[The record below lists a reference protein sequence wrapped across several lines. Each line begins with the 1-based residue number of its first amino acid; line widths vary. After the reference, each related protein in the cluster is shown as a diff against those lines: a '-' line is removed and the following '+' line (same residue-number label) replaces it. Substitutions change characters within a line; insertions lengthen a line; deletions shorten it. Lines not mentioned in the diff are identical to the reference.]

1 MRAALARIT
10 VLAAFALLCL
20 SLGGSAFAPA
30 QAAPAGEER
39 IALVIGNGAYREAA
53 LKNPVNDARD
63 VAALLKTQGFNV
75 TLKLNVGVKEMDEA
89 VRQFGQALRRGGVGL
104 FYFAGHGLQVGG
116 SNYLVPVDAKIQSES
131 DVRFECV
138 DAGRVLGKMED
149 AGNGLNLVILDA
161 CRNNPFARSFRS
173 ASLGLAKMDAPTGS
187 LIAYA
192 TAPGSVAADGNGRNG
207 LYTQYLLR
215 NIGTPGLSVE
225 ELFKRV
231 RMGVAGESAKKQV
244 PWEASSLIGQFSFA
258 GGTQVASLAP
268 APVPAVALKYQQ
280 QQREAAELE
289 ARRQAEEQAA
299 LEQAKQQQAP
309 VQQAKAERVRLLRD
323 RFGAAQGAAA
333 QGDAVVPS
341 ASVQPRGYLGTR
353 VADVQDDVARVY
365 GLRDTRGAVVSE
377 VTAGSPAALCGML
390 AGDVVLRAGGQPV
403 DKAADLVDR
412 VRITPAGELMA
423 LTVWRGGRD
432 QVVVCRIGAPPQ
444 AAGAVTGGR
453 GALTR

>member
-1 MRAALARIT
+1 MRSPFRLLVLTLLSLSLLGLCLAPPT
-10 VLAAFALLCL
+10 LAA
-20 SLGGSAFAPA
+20 P
-30 QAAPAGEER
+30 QDKR
-39 IALVIGNGAYREAA
+39 VALVIGNGAYKEGP
-53 LKNPVNDARD
+53 LKNPVNDASD
-63 VAALLKTQGFNV
+63 MAAALRRLGFNV
-75 TLKLNVGVKEMDEA
+75 TLLKDATMKQMEAA
-89 VRQFGQALRRGGVGL
+89 VRDFGLKLRGGGTGL
-104 FYFAGHGLQVGG
+104 FYYAGHGLQVGG
-116 SNYLVPVDAKIQSES
+116 NNYLVPVNAVIQSES
-131 DVRFECV
+131 DVKYGCL
-138 DAGRVLGKMED
+138 DAGLVLGKMED